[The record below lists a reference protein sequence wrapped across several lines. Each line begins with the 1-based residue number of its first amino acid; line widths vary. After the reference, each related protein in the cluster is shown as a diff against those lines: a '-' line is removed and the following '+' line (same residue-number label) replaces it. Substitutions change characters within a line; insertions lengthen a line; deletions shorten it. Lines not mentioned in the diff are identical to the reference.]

1 MAYDAPSV
9 SADPVSPVTRLLR
22 AVSGGDPLARERLLR
37 TVYDELRQ
45 LARLQIARGPS
56 SPTLGATALVNEAYV
71 RLLGRE
77 RPDWEN
83 RRHFFFA
90 AARAMRDVLV
100 DEARRKAAQSRGG
113 GWTRIDLETVEL
125 ALDTPPETILSLDE
139 ALTRLEAQ
147 APEQAELV
155 RLRFFAGLSEGEA
168 AAVLGV
174 SKRTVSRSWQFA
186 RAWLYAEL
194 SDLPADGRR

>member
-1 MAYDAPSV
+1 
-9 SADPVSPVTRLLR
+9 VTRLLR